1 MWYIQ
6 KEEEEKDQHDTQT
19 FTDTL
24 TYKRIQTST
33 NLQIQNLVS
42 DEIQVSSFLL
52 EAGERKRKTR
62 EDSGT

>member
-42 DEIQVSSFLL
+42 DEIQVSSSLL
-52 EAGERKRKTR
+52 EDGERKRKTG